1 MKKKRKKHKGCRNNG
16 QNHYFYT
23 LYAFFFFSSFLSFFN
38 FPFFIFFFFFFCS
51 SYFLKIVKTKKTQK
65 VHHIFLKEAT
75 ERKKTNYYTHTFL
88 FNKHFGKT
96 TENLKIVII
105 SVIHIPCHLLNSIFN
120 STQLFLNELL
130 MSIKEKENANHFHQT
145 TPLNDFRKFI

>member
-1 MKKKRKKHKGCRNNG
+1 MDKTIISTP
-16 QNHYFYT
+16 FM
-23 LYAFFFFSSFLSFFN
+23 LFSFFFSFLSFFN

-51 SYFLKIVKTKKTQK
+51 SYFLKIAKTKKPQK

-96 TENLKIVII
+96 TKTLKIVII
-105 SVIHIPCHLLNSIFN
+105 SVINIPCHLLNSIFN
-120 STQLFLNELL
+120 SKQLFLN
-130 MSIKEKENANHFHQT
+130 
-145 TPLNDFRKFI
+145 